1 MEAVA
6 FWGLNDQFPKAVCR
20 SLVKRTSW
28 LEEFF
33 IAQAQVYVNHKPQKL

>member
-1 MEAVA
+1 MGHMVV
-6 FWGLNDQFPKAVCR
+6 GQVTLSQ
-20 SLVKRTSW
+20 RTSW